1 MPARHHLNIES
12 LHLDLHGIDPATAQA
27 AVQLLGPAL
36 AAALSGIPGQPREHL
51 DAGTLRSNGNPQQLA
66 TAIAQ
71 HLAGTIGG
79 QQP

>member
-36 AAALSGIPGQPREHL
+36 AQALHGIQGQAHQQL
-51 DAGTLRSNGNPQQLA
+51 DAGTLRSSGNAQQLA

-71 HLAGTIGG
+71 HLAGTLGG
-79 QQP
+79 NQP